1 MHVDGRGAPGRPAG
15 GSEALIPLAAL
26 INRSVELIVQPDAH
40 DVVCEMRVRRYGS
53 AHWCYQ
59 TETRVTE
66 HAGNGATSAFLPKED
81 IAEGGNVRFRG

>member
-1 MHVDGRGAPGRPAG
+1 VHVDGCGAPGRPAG

-26 INRSVELIVQPDAH
+26 INRSVELIVQPGVH

-59 TETRVTE
+59 TEDPR
-66 HAGNGATSAFLPKED
+66 H
-81 IAEGGNVRFRG
+81 